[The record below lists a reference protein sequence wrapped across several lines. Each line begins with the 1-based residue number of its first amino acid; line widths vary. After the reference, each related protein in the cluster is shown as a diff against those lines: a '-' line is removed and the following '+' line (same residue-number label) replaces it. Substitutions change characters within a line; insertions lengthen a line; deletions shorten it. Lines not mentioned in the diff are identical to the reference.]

1 MNEMDKKL
9 MRSFLI
15 RDKGFLKELYIGVE
29 SSKNKRILYFA
40 EDGQLNTLIKYL
52 HFLANGEIEIKKSIF
67 EIIEKSN
74 KLKVITKKVESSQS
88 MENLVKGL
96 RSQKLLFLNQ
106 LTDIYSA
113 LLYPLFNEN

>member
-52 HFLANGEIEIKKSIF
+52 HFLANGEIEIKKVYL
-67 EIIEKSN
+67 KSL
-74 KLKVITKKVESSQS
+74 KKVIS
-88 MENLVKGL
+88 
-96 RSQKLLFLNQ
+96 
-106 LTDIYSA
+106 
-113 LLYPLFNEN
+113 